1 MLTIQAVREAL
12 ASVIDPELGRNLVDL
27 NMIRDIEIEGQ
38 EIDGEEIGGE
48 GIDGEIGGVNVRFT
62 LALTTLACPLA
73 DGLAEQ
79 AHDAVARLPGVQH
92 VGIHVTEMDRAEVAQ
107 LFARLRSEK
116 PKPPRNG
123 DKNGNGNGNRNGQP
137 KPVRDNGAQ
146 APIPLSFSL
155 DPSQATLSQ
164 SLAQSLSP
172 IRHLVGVTSGKG
184 GVGKSLVTGLLAV
197 ALRRQGHRV
206 GIFDVDITGASI
218 PQLFGMNGA
227 RMKSAPEGIIPAET
241 KTGIKIVS
249 ANFMLRDPGD
259 PVAWRGSR
267 IAQLITDLWRDV
279 VWGRLDYLLFDF
291 PPGTSDAQ
299 LTVMMELPVQG
310 LVMVTT
316 PQELASLIVG
326 KAVKMSQDMRVPL
339 LGVVE
344 NMSYFVCPETG
355 TEHEIFGPSHAQKV
369 ANRAGVSLLG
379 RLPIQPALAQAC
391 DAGRLEEHQMTQA
404 DQLARAL
411 HTALQQLHPAQ

>member
-12 ASVIDPELGRNLVDL
+12 SSVIDPELRRNLVEL
-27 NMIRDIEIEGQ
+27 NMIRDIEIEGP
-38 EIDGEEIGGE
+38 
-48 GIDGEIGGVNVRFT
+48 NVRFT

-92 VGIHVTEMDRAEVAQ
+92 VGINVTEMDRAEVAQ
-107 LFARLRSEK
+107 LFAHLKSQA
-116 PKPPRNG
+116 PQPARNG
-123 DKNGNGNGNRNGQP
+123 SSNGNGRPAPTNGQ
-137 KPVRDNGAQ
+137 K

-155 DPSQATLSQ
+155 DPNQATLSQ

-172 IRHLVGVTSGKG
+172 IQHLVGVTSGKG
-184 GVGKSLVTGLLAV
+184 GVGKSLVTALLAV
-197 ALRRQGHRV
+197 ALRRQGYRV

-241 KTGIKIVS
+241 ETGIKIVS
-249 ANFMLRDPGD
+249 ANFMLRNPGD

-299 LTVMMELPVQG
+299 LTVMMDLPVQG

-326 KAVKMSQDMRVPL
+326 KAVKMSRDMRVPL

-355 TEHEIFGPSHAQKV
+355 ARHEIFGPSHAAQV
-369 ANRAGVSLLG
+369 AERAGAPVLG
-379 RLPIQPALAQAC
+379 RLPIEPSLAQAC
-391 DAGRLEEHQMTQA
+391 DAGRIEGYELAQA
-404 DQLARAL
+404 DQLAEAVRE
-411 HTALQQLHPAQ
+411 ALQQVTTA